1 MSNYPPGAEH
11 DPSAPY
17 NQTDDDGL
25 CIYCDRNEIEE
36 IAMYEAKQMALE
48 MNMGMRDG
56 QESFDYH
63 DFFDTCFQKE
73 MDSRSECKQCYLDN
87 HADDWED
94 DI

>member
-11 DPSAPY
+11 DPNAPY

-25 CIYCDRNEIEE
+25 CVYCDYREIKE
-36 IAMYEAKQMALE
+36 IAIERAKEEANR
-48 MNMGMRDG
+48 MNGGLKDG

-63 DFFDTCFQKE
+63 DFFDACFQAE
-73 MDSRSECKQCYLDN
+73 MDARSECKQCYLDN

>member
-1 MSNYPPGAEH
+1 
-11 DPSAPY
+11 
-17 NQTDDDGL
+17 
-25 CIYCDRNEIEE
+25 
-36 IAMYEAKQMALE
+36 MALE
-48 MNMGMRDG
+48 MNMGMKDG

-73 MDSRSECKQCYLDN
+73 MDSRSECRQCYLDN

>member
-17 NQTDDDGL
+17 NQSDDDGL
-25 CIYCDRNEIEE
+25 CIYCHSKEIQA
-36 IAMYEAKQMALE
+36 IARDKAEDIANAMNKTLLE
-48 MNMGMRDG
+48 G
-56 QESFDYH
+56 QEAFDYDDFYDACLH
-63 DFFDTCFQKE
+63 DEYDA
-73 MDSRSECKQCYLDN
+73 RSECRQCYLDD